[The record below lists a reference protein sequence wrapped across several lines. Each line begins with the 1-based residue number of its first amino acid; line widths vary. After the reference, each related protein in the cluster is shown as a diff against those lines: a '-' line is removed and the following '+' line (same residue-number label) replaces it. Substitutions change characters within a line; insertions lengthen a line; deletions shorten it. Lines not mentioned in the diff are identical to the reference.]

1 MIKFLDL
8 NTGYTFDGLWREWDT
23 VWNIDQIDSSY
34 DESNYIGYDVKYTKI
49 TNNVL
54 DPNKLSSIWT
64 DTYEKG
70 LSKWIAYRSPQTKG
84 YTFWFPNEQS
94 TNLTYSM
101 PICIID
107 DTINDMTLT
116 IEDNSV
122 FSFIT
127 HDNTESIDGYTFNTP
142 IYSKTLNIKSLD
154 CETIGDKR
162 AYVFN
167 VAATSKVE
175 GEFVCKINI
184 GDKGYIRVGADFY
197 EEYEPTYINL
207 SNMGVEIPDTV
218 QKAIYDSNIHEDFK
232 DNILLNRK
240 FKELLSNYWDIIA
253 CKGSYKSLK
262 NSLEWFEWNDALV
275 IKELMKRDEAGITYF
290 SDKNLMSIFEDSI
303 KGTFENLSKPTYIS
317 LFYSIYKDSDIYDSE
332 YNPVL
337 AKTAM
342 KWSIEDM
349 QLKMSLLAQFFG
361 TFFLPIHMSI
371 FHATVEDSVYSNTIK
386 AIHGSNTVR
395 DDSFGDFTYIYSNIK
410 DNDIFKMHNVRA
422 QVTTDTMFGVNYGQH
437 EISFGVDEFTSYGK
451 VNESNIKTFSSQYYA
466 GPGVIIPFE
475 IEILN
480 QTAGDFIQHTIV
492 DFTSSKDKIT
502 RLNFH
507 NRIYSKNGKFF
518 IKFNFLAKEA
528 MKYSIRFTFI
538 TASSKTLTKN
548 FIFKVEDT
556 DNLVLNVYKVK
567 SKDDSN
573 GFTKEDFLD
582 ISNTNYMIRTS
593 PKIYKNEKDYEPYT
607 QYLPYMLPDNPLFKN
622 YDGIKLTRTVVFNL
636 DYNSKGKKYTDY
648 EISVIK
654 GFMNDN
660 FLEFFKYDK
669 EGNIINLIYISKHF
683 YEEIPAEIATQKR
696 FNFNITRNELGF
708 YPQFHYLE
716 LMNGDKLEDYTV
728 SQYEAVCCS
737 AEINHGRK
745 NERFRYSHMID
756 EAEWNFYNPATLETV
771 NHPSSSRVPFAA
783 SDKTT
788 LSPGYYDIS
797 FKYSLT
803 NGVKDECRRDS
814 AFRIK
819 VI

>member
-8 NTGYTFDGLWREWDT
+8 NTGYTFDGLWKEWDN
-23 VWNIDQIDSSY
+23 VWKIDSIDSSFI
-34 DESNYIGYDVKYTKI
+34 ESDYVGYDTKYSKI
-49 TNNVL
+49 TNTVG
-54 DPNKLSSIWT
+54 DPNLYPNIWE

-84 YTFWFPNEQS
+84 YIFWFPNEQS
-94 TNLTYSM
+94 INITYSM

-107 DTINDMTLT
+107 TTINDMTLT

-162 AYVFN
+162 GYVFN
-167 VAATSKVE
+167 IAATSKVE

-197 EEYEPTYINL
+197 GENESTYINL
-207 SNMGVEIPDTV
+207 SNMGVEIPDTI
-218 QKAIYDSNIHEDFK
+218 QKAIYDSNVHEDYK
-232 DNILLNRK
+232 DSILINRK
-240 FKELLSNYWDIIA
+240 FKELISNYWDIIA

-262 NSLEWFEWNDALV
+262 NSLEWFEWDNSLV

-303 KGTFENLSKPTYIS
+303 EGAFENLSKTTYIS
-317 LFYSIYKDSDIYDSE
+317 LFYSMYKDCDVYDSE

-342 KWSIEDM
+342 KWSINDM

-371 FHATVEDSVYSNTIK
+371 FHATVEDRVYSNTIK

-395 DDSFGDFTYIYSNIK
+395 NDSFGDFTYIYSNIK

-422 QVTTDTMFGVNYGQH
+422 QVTSDTVFGVNYGQH
-437 EISFGVDEFTSYGK
+437 EISFGVDKFTSYGK
-451 VNESNIKTFSSQYYA
+451 VNDSNIKTFSSQYYT

-475 IEILN
+475 IEIPN
-480 QTAGDFIQHTIV
+480 QKNGDFIQHTIV

-548 FIFKVEDT
+548 FIFNVEDT

-567 SKDDSN
+567 SKNDSN

-593 PKIYKNEKDYEPYT
+593 SKASKNDYTSYM

-636 DYNSKGKKYTDY
+636 KNKKYTDD
-648 EISVIK
+648 EISIIK
-654 GFMNDN
+654 GTMNDN
-660 FLEFFKYDK
+660 FLEFFKYD
-669 EGNIINLIYISKHF
+669 ENGDVVNLIYVSKYF
-683 YEEIPAEIATQKR
+683 YAEIPKEIFENTSELKLYR
-696 FNFNITRNELGF
+696 GITRNELGF

-756 EAEWNFYNPATLETV
+756 EAEWSFYNPATLETV

-783 SDKTT
+783 SDKTS

-803 NGVKDECRRDS
+803 NGIKDECRRDS